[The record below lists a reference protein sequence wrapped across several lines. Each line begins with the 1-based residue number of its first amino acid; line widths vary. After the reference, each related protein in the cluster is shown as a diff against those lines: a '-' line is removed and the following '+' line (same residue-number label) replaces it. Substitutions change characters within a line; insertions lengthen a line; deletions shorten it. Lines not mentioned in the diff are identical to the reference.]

1 MLQTKLSSKG
11 QVIIPK
17 PLRTAHNWQP
27 GQQLIVIDTPEGV
40 LLKPAVTTFSETSLE
55 QVAGCLHYKGKAKT
69 LKEMEEAIARG
80 VQEQMR

>member
-40 LLKPAVTTFSETSLE
+40 LLKPAVTIFSETSLE

-69 LKEMEEAIARG
+69 LEDMEKAIVRGAR
-80 VQEQMR
+80 EQMR